1 MVGGQLIRETARETN
16 RSRPVAVWS
25 LVNFST
31 AHARGAQALVDS
43 LLLSRC
49 DYLIK
54 SASAVSEFALYW
66 RPELANR
73 TFDFTWVRGPA
84 NQSEVS
90 AADRA
95 FVGRALWVAGQLSTA
110 VRNSRALSD
119 PSDPYA
125 TTSRRS
131 STPAARLVNPAC
143 LSGGELIA
151 GLDIARS

>member
-1 MVGGQLIRETARETN
+1 M
-16 RSRPVAVWS
+16 RPVAVWR

-95 FVGRALWVAGQLSTA
+95 FNDNMRRRWERTWLRPEEPPPPPPPPWASAGRAEAQ
-110 VRNSRALSD
+110 
-119 PSDPYA
+119 PY
-125 TTSRRS
+125 
-131 STPAARLVNPAC
+131 PPFCGERL
-143 LSGGELIA
+143 
-151 GLDIARS
+151 